1 MNGSIVVDVAIAGG
15 GIIGLSL
22 GLELRRRGLS
32 VAVIER
38 QQAMSSAS
46 WAAGGMLAV
55 HDPQNPPEL
64 LPLSLLSWELYPA
77 FLGRI
82 EELSRRKVPLRTHR
96 AMQHVVA
103 DRWVENGSRT
113 GAGGLVTAE
122 EIAEFAPG
130 LDACG
135 HIFEWLEE
143 GSLDPNDLRDALPA
157 AFAEAGGTLLEETA
171 MLSVESVN
179 GGVLVETT
187 RERISAAMFVNCR
200 GAWSGEEAGAPARG
214 LRGLP
219 VMPVKGQMANLR
231 CEPERLR
238 CVVRAPGIYLVP
250 RGDGRVTIGATIEH
264 VGFDETVQE
273 PSIRRMAEA
282 AMRLLPEAEAPA
294 QMDMW
299 AGLRP
304 GTPDGLPILG
314 SAEKEHCWHATGH
327 YRDGILLAPVTAHV
341 MAQAMIGECP
351 DVALDG
357 FAATRF

>member
-1 MNGSIVVDVAIAGG
+1 VVDVAIAGG

-214 LRGLP
+214 LP